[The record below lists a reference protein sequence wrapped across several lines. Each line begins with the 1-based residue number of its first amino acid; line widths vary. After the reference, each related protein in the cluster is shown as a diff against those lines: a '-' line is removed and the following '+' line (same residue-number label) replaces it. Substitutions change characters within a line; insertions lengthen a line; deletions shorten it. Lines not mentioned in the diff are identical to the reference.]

1 MFEIPEKF
9 RRDRIAMNGEEGRAW
24 LERLPGVLTECEQ
37 RWDISIGPPFN
48 LSFNYVAPAVQV
60 DGTQVVVKVC
70 SLTDEFPQQPEALR
84 LVDGHGM
91 VRLLE
96 CDWDEEIML
105 LERLLPGAM
114 LLEVED
120 DEFTT
125 SCAASIM
132 QKIWRPVPEN
142 HPFKTIQRW
151 GKGFERLRQTYAG
164 GTGPFPQALVERAET
179 LYRELCASMAEPVLL
194 HGDLHHENILSAE
207 REPWLAIDPKG
218 VVGEAV
224 YETGSWLR
232 NPMPQLLEMPYPG
245 RILARRIDQ
254 FSEQLGFERARIRDW
269 GLAQAMLSA
278 WWSMEDSGELS
289 VFAITCAELLAAI
302 CL

>member
-9 RRDRIAMNGEEGRAW
+9 RQERIAMNGEEGVAW
-24 LERLPGVLTECEQ
+24 LERLPDVLAECER
-37 RWDISIGPPFN
+37 RWDISIGSPFN
-48 LSFNYVAPAVQV
+48 LSFNYVAPAMRA
-60 DGTQVVVKVC
+60 DGMQIVLKVC

-96 CDWDEEIML
+96 CDMDEEIML
-105 LERLLPGAM
+105 LERLLPGTM
-114 LLEVED
+114 LLDVDD

-125 SCAASIM
+125 SIAASIM

-142 HPFKTIQRW
+142 HPFKTVQDW
-151 GKGFERLRQTYAG
+151 GKGFERLRQSYDG
-164 GTGPFPQALVERAET
+164 GTGPFPQILVERAET
-179 LYRELCASMAEPVLL
+179 LYRELSASMAEPVLL
-194 HGDLHHENILSAE
+194 HGDLHHENILAAE

-218 VVGEAV
+218 VVGEPV
-224 YETGSWLR
+224 YETGAWLR
-232 NPMPQLLEMPYPG
+232 NPMPQLLDLPYPG

-269 GLAQAMLSA
+269 ALAQAMLSA
-278 WWSMEDSGELS
+278 WWGMEDSGELS
-289 VFAITCAELLAAI
+289 VFSITCAELLAAI
-302 CL
+302 RL

>member
-1 MFEIPEKF
+1 
-9 RRDRIAMNGEEGRAW
+9 MNGEEGIAW
-24 LERLPGVLTECEQ
+24 LERLPDVLAECER
-37 RWDISIGPPFN
+37 RWNITIGPPFN
-48 LSFNYVAPAVQV
+48 LSFNYVAPAVRA
-60 DGTQVVVKVC
+60 DGTGTQVVVKVC

-96 CDWDEEIML
+96 IDTTEEIML
-105 LERLLPGAM
+105 LERLLPGTM

-120 DEFTT
+120 DEMTT
-125 SCAASIM
+125 SCAASVM

-142 HPFKTIQRW
+142 HPFKTIQQW
-151 GKGFERLRQTYAG
+151 GKGFERLRQFYAG
-164 GTGPFPQALVERAET
+164 GTGPFPEALVERAET
-179 LYRELCASMAEPVLL
+179 LYRELSASMAEPVLL

-224 YETGSWLR
+224 YETGAWLR
-232 NPMPQLLEMPYPG
+232 NPMPQLLDLPFPG

-269 GLAQAMLSA
+269 ALAQAMLSA
-278 WWSMEDSGELS
+278 WWSVEDSDEMS
-289 VFAITCAELLAAI
+289 VFSITCITCAELLAAI
-302 CL
+302 RL

>member
-9 RRDRIAMNGEEGRAW
+9 RRDRIAMNGPEGIAW
-24 LERLPGVLTECEQ
+24 LERLPDVLAACER
-37 RWDISIGPPFN
+37 RWNITIGPPFN
-48 LSFNYVAPAVQV
+48 LSFNYVAPAIRA

-70 SLTDEFPQQPEALR
+70 SMTDEFPQQPEALR

-96 CDWDEEIML
+96 VDTTEEIML
-105 LERLLPGAM
+105 LERLLPGTM

-120 DEFTT
+120 DEMTT
-125 SCAASIM
+125 SIAASIM

-142 HPFKTIQRW
+142 HPFKTIQQW
-151 GKGFERLRQTYAG
+151 GKGFERLRQAYDC

-179 LYRELCASMAEPVLL
+179 LYRELSASMAEPVLL
-194 HGDLHHENILSAE
+194 HGDLHHENILSTE
-207 REPWLAIDPKG
+207 RESWLAIDPKG

-224 YETGSWLR
+224 YETGAWLR
-232 NPMPQLLEMPYPG
+232 NPMPQLLDLPNPG
-245 RILARRIDQ
+245 RILGRRIDQ

-269 GLAQAMLSA
+269 ALAQAMLSA

-289 VFAITCAELLAAI
+289 LFAITCAELLAGI
-302 CL
+302 RL

>member
-9 RRDRIAMNGEEGRAW
+9 RQDRIAMNGEEAIAW
-24 LERLPGVLTECEQ
+24 LERLPEVLADCER
-37 RWDISIGPPFN
+37 RWNITIGPPFN
-48 LSFNYVAPAVQV
+48 LSFNYVAPAVRA

-70 SLTDEFPQQPEALR
+70 SMTDEFPQQPEALR

-91 VRLLE
+91 VQLLE
-96 CDWDEEIML
+96 VDTTEEIML
-105 LERLLPGAM
+105 LERLLPGTM
-114 LLEVED
+114 LLELED
-120 DEFTT
+120 DEVST
-125 SCAASIM
+125 SIAASIM

-142 HPFKTIQRW
+142 HPFKTIQQW
-151 GKGFERLRQTYAG
+151 GKGFERLRQAYDG

-179 LYRELCASMAEPVLL
+179 LYRELSASMAEPVLL

-224 YETGSWLR
+224 YETGAWLR
-232 NPMPQLLEMPYPG
+232 NPMPQLLDMPYPE

-254 FSEQLGFERARIRDW
+254 FSEILGFERARIRDW
-269 GLAQAMLSA
+269 ALAQAMLSA

-289 VFAITCAELLAAI
+289 VFAITCAELLAGI
-302 CL
+302 RL

>member
-9 RRDRIAMNGEEGRAW
+9 RRDRIAMSGEEAIAW
-24 LERLPGVLTECEQ
+24 LDRLPGVLAECER
-37 RWDISIGPPFN
+37 RWNITIGPPFN
-48 LSFNYVAPAVQV
+48 LSYNYVAPAVRA
-60 DGTQVVVKVC
+60 DGTQVVLKAC
-70 SLTDEFPQQPEALR
+70 ALTDEFPQQPEALR

-105 LERLLPGAM
+105 LERLLPGTM

-120 DEFTT
+120 DEVTT
-125 SCAASIM
+125 SVAASIM
-132 QKIWRPVPEN
+132 QKIRRPVPEN
-142 HPFKTIQRW
+142 HPFKTIQQW
-151 GKGFERLRQTYAG
+151 GKGFERLRQSYNG
-164 GTGPFPQALVERAET
+164 GTGPFPESLVERAET

-254 FSEQLGFERARIRDW
+254 FSEHLGFERARIRDW
-269 GLAQAMLSA
+269 ALAQAMLSA

-302 CL
+302 RL

>member
-9 RRDRIAMNGEEGRAW
+9 RQDRIAMSGKEAVAW
-24 LERLPGVLTECEQ
+24 LDRLPDVLAECER

-48 LSFNYVAPAVQV
+48 LSFNYVAPAVRA
-60 DGTQVVVKVC
+60 DGTQVVLKAC
-70 SLTDEFPQQPEALR
+70 ALTDEFPQQPEALR

-96 CDWDEEIML
+96 CDWTEEIML
-105 LERLLPGAM
+105 LERLLPGSM

-120 DEFTT
+120 DEMTT

-142 HPFKTIQRW
+142 HPFKTIQQW
-151 GKGFERLRQTYAG
+151 GKGFERLRQTYDG
-164 GTGPFPQALVERAET
+164 GTGPFPEALVERAET
-179 LYRELCASMAEPVLL
+179 LYRELCSSMAEPVLL

-207 REPWLAIDPKG
+207 RETWLAIDPKG

-254 FSEQLGFERARIRDW
+254 FSEQLGFDRARIRDW
-269 GLAQAMLSA
+269 ALAQAMLSA

-302 CL
+302 RL

>member
-1 MFEIPEKF
+1 MFEIPENF
-9 RRDRIAMNGEEGRAW
+9 RRERIAMNGEEGIAW
-24 LERLPGVLTECEQ
+24 LERLPDVLAECER
-37 RWDISIGPPFN
+37 RWDIIIGPPFN
-48 LSFNYVAPAVQV
+48 LSFNYVAPAVRA
-60 DGTQVVVKVC
+60 DGTQMVVKVC

-84 LVDGHGM
+84 LIDGHGM

-96 CDWDEEIML
+96 VDANEEIML
-105 LERLLPGAM
+105 LERLLPGTM
-114 LLEVED
+114 LLDVED

-125 SCAASIM
+125 SVAASIM
-132 QKIWRPVPEN
+132 QKIWRPLPEK
-142 HPFKTIQRW
+142 HPFKTVRDW
-151 GKGFERLRQTYAG
+151 GKGFERLRQSYDG

-179 LYRELCASMAEPVLL
+179 LYRELSASMAEPVLL

-207 REPWLAIDPKG
+207 REHWLAIDPKG
-218 VVGEAV
+218 VVGEPV

-232 NPMPQLLEMPYPG
+232 NPMPQLLDLPYPG

-269 GLAQAMLSA
+269 ALAQAMLSA

-289 VFAITCAELLAAI
+289 VFAITCAELLAA
-302 CL
+302 LRL

>member
-9 RRDRIAMNGEEGRAW
+9 RCDRIAMNGEEGIAW
-24 LERLPGVLTECEQ
+24 LERLPDVLAECER
-37 RWDISIGPPFN
+37 RWGITIGPPFN
-48 LSFNYVAPAVQV
+48 LSFNYVAPAVRA

-96 CDWDEEIML
+96 CDMDEEIML
-105 LERLLPGAM
+105 LERLLPGTM
-114 LLEVED
+114 LLDVED

-125 SCAASIM
+125 SIAASVM

-142 HPFKTIQRW
+142 HPFKTVQDW
-151 GKGFERLRQTYAG
+151 GKGFERLRHSYDG
-164 GTGPFPQALVERAET
+164 GTGPFPQTLVERAET
-179 LYRELCASMAEPVLL
+179 LYRELSASMAEPVLL

-218 VVGEAV
+218 VVGEPV

-232 NPMPQLLEMPYPG
+232 NQSLDLPYPE

-254 FSEQLGFERARIRDW
+254 FSEQLGFERVRIRDW
-269 GLAQAMLSA
+269 ALAQAMLSA

-289 VFAITCAELLAAI
+289 VFPITCAELLGAI
-302 CL
+302 RL

>member
-1 MFEIPEKF
+1 
-9 RRDRIAMNGEEGRAW
+9 MNGEEGVAW
-24 LERLPGVLTECEQ
+24 LERLPAVLAECER
-37 RWDISIGPPFN
+37 RWDIRIGPPFN
-48 LSFNYVAPAVQV
+48 LSFNYVAPAVRS

-70 SLTDEFPQQPEALR
+70 SLTDEFPQQPETLR

-96 CDWDEEIML
+96 VDTTEEIMV
-105 LERLLPGAM
+105 LERLLPGTM

-120 DEFTT
+120 DEVTT

-142 HPFKTIQRW
+142 HPFKTVQQW
-151 GKGFERLRQTYAG
+151 GKGFERLRQSYGG
-164 GTGPFPQALVERAET
+164 GTGPFPRALVERAET
-179 LYRELCASMAEPVLL
+179 LYRELSASMGEPVLL

-224 YETGSWLR
+224 YETGAWLR
-232 NPMPQLLEMPYPG
+232 NPMPQLLDMPNPG

-269 GLAQAMLSA
+269 AFAQAMLSA
-278 WWSMEDSGELS
+278 WWGMEDSGELS
-289 VFAITCAELLAAI
+289 VFSITCAELLAAI
-302 CL
+302 RL

>member
-1 MFEIPEKF
+1 MFEIPENF
-9 RRDRIAMNGEEGRAW
+9 RRDRIAMNGEAAVAW
-24 LERLPGVLTECEQ
+24 LERLPGVLADYER
-37 RWDISIGPPFN
+37 RWGITIGPPFN
-48 LSFNYVAPAVQV
+48 LSFNYVAPAVRA
-60 DGTQVVVKVC
+60 DGTEVVVKVC

-96 CDWDEEIML
+96 IDTTEEIML
-105 LERLLPGAM
+105 LERLLPGTM
-114 LLEVED
+114 LKEVED
-120 DEFTT
+120 DEMTT
-125 SCAASIM
+125 SCAASVM

-142 HPFKTIQRW
+142 HPFKTIQDW
-151 GKGFERLRQTYAG
+151 GKGFERLRQSYAG
-164 GTGPFPQALVERAET
+164 GTGPFPEALVERAET
-179 LYRELCASMAEPVLL
+179 LYRELSASMAEPVLL
-194 HGDLHHENILSAE
+194 HGDLHHENILSAQ

-232 NPMPQLLEMPYPG
+232 NPMPQLLDLPYPG
-245 RILARRIDQ
+245 QILARRIDQ

-269 GLAQAMLSA
+269 ALAQAMLSA

-289 VFAITCAELLAAI
+289 VFSITCAELLAAI
-302 CL
+302 RL

>member
-9 RRDRIAMNGEEGRAW
+9 RRDRIAMNGEEGIAW
-24 LERLPGVLTECEQ
+24 VERLPDVLADCEQ
-37 RWDISIGPPFN
+37 RWGITIGPPFN
-48 LSFNYVAPAVQV
+48 LSFNYVAPAVQAE
-60 DGTQVVVKVC
+60 GTQVVVKVC

-96 CDWDEEIML
+96 CDMDEEIML
-105 LERLLPGAM
+105 LERLLPGTM
-114 LLEVED
+114 LLDLED
-120 DEFTT
+120 DEVST
-125 SCAASIM
+125 SIAASVM

-142 HPFKTIQRW
+142 HSFKTIQQW
-151 GKGFERLRQTYAG
+151 GKGFERLRQTYDG
-164 GTGPFPQALVERAET
+164 GTGSFPKALVERAET
-179 LYRELCASMAEPVLL
+179 LYRELSASMAEPVLL

-232 NPMPQLLEMPYPG
+232 NPMPQLLDMPYPG

-269 GLAQAMLSA
+269 ALAQAMLSA

-302 CL
+302 RL

>member
-1 MFEIPEKF
+1 MS
-9 RRDRIAMNGEEGRAW
+9 GEEAIAW
-24 LERLPGVLTECEQ
+24 LDRLPGVLADCER
-37 RWDISIGPPFN
+37 RWNITIGPPFN
-48 LSFNYVAPAVQV
+48 LSFNYVASAVRA
-60 DGTQVVVKVC
+60 DGTQVVLKVC

-96 CDWDEEIML
+96 VDTTEEIML
-105 LERLLPGAM
+105 LERLLPGTM

-120 DEFTT
+120 DEITT

-142 HPFKTIQRW
+142 HPFKTIQQW
-151 GKGFERLRQTYAG
+151 GKGFERLRQSYDG

-179 LYRELCASMAEPVLL
+179 LYRELSASMAEPVLL

-232 NPMPQLLEMPYPG
+232 NPMPQLLDLPYPG

-269 GLAQAMLSA
+269 ALAQAMLSA

>member
-9 RRDRIAMNGEEGRAW
+9 RQDRIAMSGEEAIAW
-24 LERLPGVLTECEQ
+24 LDRLPRVLAECER
-37 RWDISIGPPFN
+37 RWDITIGSPFN
-48 LSFNYVAPAVQV
+48 LSYNYVAPAVRA
-60 DGTQVVVKVC
+60 DGTQVVLKAC
-70 SLTDEFPQQPEALR
+70 ALTDEFPQQPEALR

-105 LERLLPGAM
+105 LERLLPGTM

-120 DEFTT
+120 DEITT

-132 QKIWRPVPEN
+132 QKIWRPVPEK
-142 HPFKTIQRW
+142 HPFKTVQQW
-151 GKGFERLRQTYAG
+151 GRGFERLRQTYAG
-164 GTGPFPQALVERAET
+164 GTGPFPKALVERAET

-232 NPMPQLLEMPYPG
+232 NPMPQLLDMPYPG

-254 FSEQLGFERARIRDW
+254 FSEQLGFGRARIRDW
-269 GLAQAMLSA
+269 ALAQAMLSA

-302 CL
+302 HW

>member
-9 RRDRIAMNGEEGRAW
+9 RQDRIAMNGEEAIAW
-24 LERLPGVLTECEQ
+24 LERLPEVLADCER
-37 RWDISIGPPFN
+37 RWNITIGPPFN
-48 LSFNYVAPAVQV
+48 LSFNYVAPAVRA

-70 SLTDEFPQQPEALR
+70 SMTDEFPQQPEALR

-91 VRLLE
+91 VQLLE
-96 CDWDEEIML
+96 VDTTEEIML
-105 LERLLPGAM
+105 LERLLPGTM
-114 LLEVED
+114 LLELED
-120 DEFTT
+120 DEVST
-125 SCAASIM
+125 SIAASIM

-142 HPFKTIQRW
+142 HPFKTIQQW
-151 GKGFERLRQTYAG
+151 GKGFERLRQAYGG
-164 GTGPFPQALVERAET
+164 GTGPFPQGLVEWAET
-179 LYRELCASMAEPVLL
+179 LYRELCASMAGPVLL
-194 HGDLHHENILSAE
+194 HGDLHHENFLSAE

-224 YETGSWLR
+224 YETGAWLR
-232 NPMPQLLEMPYPG
+232 NPMPQLLDMPNPG

-269 GLAQAMLSA
+269 ALAQAMLSA

-302 CL
+302 RL

>member
-1 MFEIPEKF
+1 MFEIPENF
-9 RRDRIAMNGEEGRAW
+9 RRDRIAMNGEEGIAW
-24 LERLPGVLTECEQ
+24 LERLPDVLAECER
-37 RWDISIGPPFN
+37 RWNITIGRPFN
-48 LSFNYVAPAVQV
+48 LSFNYVAPAVRA

-70 SLTDEFPQQPEALR
+70 KLTDEFPQQPEALR

-96 CDWDEEIML
+96 VDTTEEIML
-105 LERLLPGAM
+105 LERLLPGTM
-114 LLEVED
+114 LLELED
-120 DEFTT
+120 DEVST
-125 SCAASIM
+125 SIAASIM
-132 QKIWRPVPEN
+132 QKIWRSVPEN
-142 HPFKTIQRW
+142 HPFKTIQQW
-151 GKGFERLRQTYAG
+151 GKGFERLRQSYAG
-164 GTGPFPQALVERAET
+164 GTGPFPGALVERAET
-179 LYRELCASMAEPVLL
+179 LYRELSASMAEPVLL

-224 YETGSWLR
+224 YEAGAWLR
-232 NPMPQLLEMPYPG
+232 NPMPQLLDVPYPG

-269 GLAQAMLSA
+269 ALAQAMLSA

-302 CL
+302 RL